1 MSDFTIFPKLANID
15 KVFWVTVSD
24 LNLDAPT
31 PEYNLRTDVN
41 KSGVRRWF
49 RCRPHAPIKDNFE
62 VERTFAPD
70 TNENAFASSRS
81 VQEIIKPFKTMP
93 SGNTDTAAVSEALA
107 AHGYTVLPNG
117 TMVKKE
123 NNSK

>member
-1 MSDFTIFPKLANID
+1 MRSISAVLYLLFVRHLGSINSHPNPLKPSQTLPKTKL
-15 KVFWVTVSD
+15 
-24 LNLDAPT
+24 P
-31 PEYNLRTDVN
+31 
-41 KSGVRRWF
+41 
-49 RCRPHAPIKDNFE
+49 
-62 VERTFAPD
+62 
-70 TNENAFASSRS
+70 
-81 VQEIIKPFKTMP
+81 KTMP